1 MDTEEDKY
9 WLYIRMPVFSK
20 KVLTTLRKHNFC
32 EIRRNIYGE
41 SLITLII
48 LDKRIELPKY
58 LTSKGALVFL
68 GFTPTLVDELWKHLG
83 NAPEPTDGFDI
94 ECGGKFYF
102 WTHTTE
108 FLEKKIAA
116 AKENSN
122 GHDRTKKILDN
133 LGLTDDVQLQGIR
146 IKGNHCEAILTS
158 LRAQMPEDGISL
170 ARQYIKRRW
179 EILVGLQDII
189 TQREN
194 WEEEIVRKFAPG
206 PIDFTA
212 LHFLELN
219 PWGLSLETPDTC
231 DEFYDEA
238 P

>member
-1 MDTEEDKY
+1 MPGLGPSHNEE
-9 WLYIRMPVFSK
+9 
-20 KVLTTLRKHNFC
+20 
-32 EIRRNIYGE
+32 E
-41 SLITLII
+41 II
-48 LDKRIELPKY
+48 LE
-58 LTSKGALVFL
+58 
-68 GFTPTLVDELWKHLG
+68 
-83 NAPEPTDGFDI
+83 
-94 ECGGKFYF
+94 
-102 WTHTTE
+102 
-108 FLEKKIAA
+108 
-116 AKENSN
+116 
-122 GHDRTKKILDN
+122 
-133 LGLTDDVQLQGIR
+133 
-146 IKGNHCEAILTS
+146 GNHCEAILTS

-170 ARQYIKRRW
+170 ARQCIKRRW

-219 PWGLSLETPDTC
+219 PWGLWKPPTLD